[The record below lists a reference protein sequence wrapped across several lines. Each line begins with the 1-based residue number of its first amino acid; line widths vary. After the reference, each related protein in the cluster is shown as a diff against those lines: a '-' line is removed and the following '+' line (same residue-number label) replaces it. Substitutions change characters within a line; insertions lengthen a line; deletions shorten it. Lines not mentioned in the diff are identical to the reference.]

1 METLNATDAK
11 REFGEVLLKAQHAP
25 VAIQKNGKPVAVI
38 VSATEYLELE
48 ALREAWL
55 KTELQK
61 GIDDIQAGRV
71 ADGHAVLSRLRKR
84 LANVAL

>member
-11 REFGEVLLKAQHAP
+11 REFGHVLLKAQSAP
-25 VAIQKNGKPVAVI
+25 VAIHKNGKPVAVV
-38 VSATEYLELE
+38 VSVAEYEELE

-61 GIDDIQAGRV
+61 GIDDLRAGR
-71 ADGHAVLSRLRKR
+71 AVH
-84 LANVAL
+84 